1 MNAAAVA
8 REKRSTRKTLFFI
21 ATYAISFG
29 CLFWVLTH
37 TDYEQMAHD
46 VARMHWGWVSVAMI
60 TDILVYVF
68 QGWRWMLLL
77 SPLAP
82 VPFWRSVRAI
92 YVGLFANEILPF
104 RTGEVIR
111 CYLQARWNALPFSVT
126 LSSALIER
134 IFDGVWLVICLA
146 VALRIAKVPGAY
158 VNVGTTLTVV
168 VLAGAVL
175 VGAAMFWKESTFAA
189 LSRNRYLR
197 HVAVLLED
205 LHIIGHSRF
214 LYFSAIASAPY
225 LLLQV
230 LPIWAMGKAYG
241 GIELSLGQAFVVM
254 VIARIASIIPQAPG
268 NLGIF
273 NAAAITALAL
283 FGVDKV
289 TASNFSLVLWAV
301 ITLPLLVVGTI
312 AVAITGTRIGELQQ
326 QARTSMRPAEGA
338 D

>member
-8 REKRSTRKTLFFI
+8 GEKRSIKKTLFFI

-29 CLFWVLTH
+29 CLFWVLAH

-46 VARMHWGWVSVAMI
+46 IARMHWGWVTFAMV
-60 TDILVYVF
+60 TDVLVYF
-68 QGWRWMLLL
+68 FHGWRWSLLL

-111 CYLQARWNALPFSVT
+111 CYLQARWNALPLSVT
-126 LSSALIER
+126 FSSALIER
-134 IFDGVWLVICLA
+134 IFDGVWLVACLF
-146 VALRIAKVPGAY
+146 VALRIVRLPGAI
-158 VNVGTTLTVV
+158 VNVGSTLAVTVLV
-168 VLAGAVL
+168 GAVL
-175 VGAAMFWKESTFAA
+175 VGAAMFWKESTYAA
-189 LSRNRYLR
+189 LSRNRHLR

-214 LYFSAIASAPY
+214 LYFSAIASLPY

-230 LPIWAMGKAYG
+230 VPIWAMGKAYG
-241 GIELSLGQAFVVM
+241 SIDLSLPQAFVVM
-254 VIARIASIIPQAPG
+254 VVVRFSSIIPQAPG
-268 NLGIF
+268 NLGLF
-273 NAAAITALAL
+273 NAAAIAALML
-283 FGVDKV
+283 FGVDKME
-289 TASNFSLVLWAV
+289 ASNFSMVLWAV
-301 ITLPLLVVGTI
+301 ITLPLLLVGTI

-326 QARTSMRPAEGA
+326 QARTSMPVSETRR
-338 D
+338 

>member
-8 REKRSTRKTLFFI
+8 GETRSVRKTLFFI

-29 CLFWVLTH
+29 CLFWVLGH

-46 VARMHWGWVSVAMI
+46 IARMHWGWVTFAMV
-60 TDILVYVF
+60 TDVLVYF
-68 QGWRWMLLL
+68 FHGWRWSLLL

-92 YVGLFANEILPF
+92 YVGLFANEVLPF

-126 LSSALIER
+126 LSSLVIER
-134 IFDGVWLVICLA
+134 IFDGIWLMICLF
-146 VALRIAKVPGAY
+146 VALRLANLPGAI
-158 VNVGTTLTVV
+158 VNVATTLAL
-168 VLAGAVL
+168 VLLAAAVL
-175 VGAAMFWKESTFAA
+175 VGAAMFWKESTYAA
-189 LSRNRYLR
+189 LTRNRYLR

-205 LHIIGHSRF
+205 LHIIGHSRY

-230 LPIWAMGKAYG
+230 VPIWAMGKAYG
-241 GIELSLGQAFVVM
+241 SVDLSLTQAFVVM
-254 VIARIASIIPQAPG
+254 VIVRFSSIVPQAPG
-268 NLGIF
+268 NLGLF
-273 NAAAITALAL
+273 NAAAIAALTL

-289 TASNFSLVLWAV
+289 TASNFSMVLWAV
-301 ITLPLLVVGTI
+301 ITLPLLLVGTV
-312 AVAITGTRIGELQQ
+312 AVAITGTRISELQQ
-326 QARTSMRPAEGA
+326 QARTSMRS
-338 D
+338 

>member
-8 REKRSTRKTLFFI
+8 GEKRSIKKTLFFI
-21 ATYAISFG
+21 ATYAISFA
-29 CLFWVLTH
+29 CLAWVLAH
-37 TDYEQMAHD
+37 TDYEQMSHD
-46 VARMHWGWVSVAMI
+46 VARMHWGWVTLAMV
-60 TDILVYVF
+60 TDILVYF
-68 QGWRWMLLL
+68 FHGWRWTLLL
-77 SPLAP
+77 RPLAP
-82 VPFWRSVRAI
+82 VPFMRSVRAI

-111 CYLQARWNALPFSVT
+111 CYLQARWNALPFSVS

-146 VALRIAKVPGAY
+146 LALRMANVPGAY
-158 VNVGTTLTVV
+158 VNLGTTLAVF

-189 LSRNRYLR
+189 LTRNRYLR
-197 HVAVLLED
+197 HLAVLLED
-205 LHIIGHSRF
+205 LHIIGHSKY

-241 GIELSLGQAFVVM
+241 GIDLTLGQAFVVM
-254 VIARIASIIPQAPG
+254 VVVRIASVVPQAPG
-268 NLGIF
+268 NLGVF
-273 NAAAITALAL
+273 NVAAVAALAL
-283 FGVDKV
+283 FGVDKG
-289 TASNFSLVLWAV
+289 TASNFSVVLWAV

-326 QARTSMRPAEGA
+326 QARTGMQARSE
-338 D
+338 